1 MTRSTSTRAANQHRL
16 ERRRLL
22 RAGAAA
28 FAAALLPPPP
38 ARSQDGAS
46 PEAPTA
52 RSRDSVAQ
60 TATPARAASESD
72 TSAPESAATARVDA
86 PITAT
91 DLGGLV
97 RLQVAG
103 CNVLAMHGA
112 DGALMIDGGP
122 AATAEALVRAVLAA
136 THDQRVA
143 MLIDT
148 HWHLDQIGANEIVG
162 RAGGTIF
169 ATEKTKLFLSHSVY
183 ADSFDRAREP
193 LPEVA
198 RPNKTTRG
206 DGSFEF
212 GGQKVD
218 YGYLPAAHTDGDLFV
233 HFPQLNVL
241 AAGGVVSGE
250 KWPLLDWR
258 NGAWY
263 GGRVRALERLA
274 GIVNADT
281 RVVPAQGRTI
291 TGRDVLHQRDIY
303 DELLETM
310 IGYMNMGL
318 GAEDVVVRNPLKK
331 YESELGDA
339 TEFLDGAYHS
349 MQIAYLPKN

>member
-1 MTRSTSTRAANQHRL
+1 MTRSTSTRAANQHRR

-22 RAGAAA
+22 RAGAATLG
-28 FAAALLPPPP
+28 AALLPSF
-38 ARSQDGAS
+38 A
-46 PEAPTA
+46 
-52 RSRDSVAQ
+52 
-60 TATPARAASESD
+60 ARAQEP
-72 TSAPESAATARVDA
+72 TSARGGAPETSAQRLAPQSSAA
-86 PITAT
+86 ITTT
-91 DLGGLV
+91 DLGGIAL
-97 RLQVAG
+97 LQVAD
-103 CNVLAMHGA
+103 CNVLALHGA
-112 DGALMIDGGP
+112 DGALLIDGGP
-122 AATAEALVRAVLAA
+122 AATAEALVRSALAA
-136 THDQRVA
+136 THDARVA
-143 MLIDT
+143 MLINT

-183 ADSFDRAREP
+183 ADSFDRARDP

-198 RPNKTTRG
+198 RPSKTTRG
-206 DGSFEF
+206 DGSLEF
-212 GGQKVD
+212 AGQKVD

-241 AAGGVVSGE
+241 ATGGVVSGE

-274 GIVNADT
+274 VIVKPDT
-281 RVVPAQGRTI
+281 RVVPSQGRVL

-303 DELLETM
+303 DELFETM

-318 GAEDVVVRNPLKK
+318 GAEDVVARNPLKK
-331 YESELGDA
+331 YEPELGDPS
-339 TEFLDGAYHS
+339 EFLDGAYHS
-349 MQIAYLPKN
+349 MQIAYVPD

>member
-22 RAGAAA
+22 RAGAATLG
-28 FAAALLPPPP
+28 AALLPSFV
-38 ARSQDGAS
+38 ARSQEPAGARGA
-46 PEAPTA
+46 APDA
-52 RSRDSVAQ
+52 AAQ
-60 TATPARAASESD
+60 RGAAAPNPAA
-72 TSAPESAATARVDA
+72 
-86 PITAT
+86 ITTT
-91 DLGGLV
+91 DLGELAL
-97 RLQVAG
+97 LQVAD
-103 CNVLAMHGA
+103 CNVLALHGA
-112 DGALMIDGGP
+112 DGALMVDGGP
-122 AATAEALVRAVLAA
+122 ASSADALVRAALAA
-136 THDQRVA
+136 THDERVA
-143 MLIDT
+143 MLVNT

-193 LPEVA
+193 LPEAA

-206 DGSFEF
+206 DGSLEF
-212 GGQKVD
+212 VGQKID

-233 HFPQLNVL
+233 HFPQLDVL

-274 GIVNADT
+274 GIVKPDT
-281 RVVPAQGRTI
+281 RVVPAQGRML

-303 DELLETM
+303 DELFETM

-318 GAEDVVVRNPLKK
+318 GAEDVVARNPLKK
-331 YESELGDA
+331 YESELGDPS
-339 TEFLDGAYHS
+339 EFLDGAYRS
-349 MQIAYLPKN
+349 MQIAYVPD

>member
-1 MTRSTSTRAANQHRL
+1 MTRSTSTRAANQHRR

-22 RAGAAA
+22 RAGAATLG
-28 FAAALLPPPP
+28 AALLPSF
-38 ARSQDGAS
+38 A
-46 PEAPTA
+46 
-52 RSRDSVAQ
+52 
-60 TATPARAASESD
+60 ARAQEP
-72 TSAPESAATARVDA
+72 TSARGGAPETSAQRLAPQSSAA
-86 PITAT
+86 ITTT
-91 DLGGLV
+91 DLGGIAL
-97 RLQVAG
+97 LQVAD
-103 CNVLAMHGA
+103 CNVLALHGA
-112 DGALMIDGGP
+112 DGALLIDGGP
-122 AATAEALVRAVLAA
+122 AATADALVRSALAA
-136 THDQRVA
+136 THDSRVA
-143 MLIDT
+143 MLINT

-183 ADSFDRAREP
+183 ADSFDRARDP

-198 RPNKTTRG
+198 RPSKTTRG
-206 DGSFEF
+206 DGSLEF
-212 GGQKVD
+212 AGQKVD

-241 AAGGVVSGE
+241 ATGGVVSGE

-274 GIVNADT
+274 VIVKPDT
-281 RVVPAQGRTI
+281 RVVPSQGRVL

-303 DELLETM
+303 DELFETM

-318 GAEDVVVRNPLKK
+318 GAEDVVARNPLKK
-331 YESELGDA
+331 YEPELGDPS
-339 TEFLDGAYHS
+339 EFLDGAYHS
-349 MQIAYLPKN
+349 MQIAYVPD

>member
-22 RAGAAA
+22 RTGAATLG
-28 FAAALLPPPP
+28 AALLP
-38 ARSQDGAS
+38 AFL
-46 PEAPTA
+46 
-52 RSRDSVAQ
+52 
-60 TATPARAASESD
+60 ARAQEPASGRGAAQD
-72 TSAPESAATARVDA
+72 ASAPRGAVPNPGA
-86 PITAT
+86 ITTT
-91 DLGGLV
+91 DLGGLAL
-97 RLQVAG
+97 LQVAD
-103 CNVLAMHGA
+103 CNVLALHGA
-112 DGALMIDGGP
+112 DGALLIDGGP
-122 AATAEALVRAVLAA
+122 VSTADALVRAALAA
-136 THDQRVA
+136 THDERVA
-143 MLIDT
+143 MLINT

-169 ATEKTKLFLSHSVY
+169 ATEKTKLFLSHAVY

-198 RPNKTTRG
+198 RPSKVTRR
-206 DGSFEF
+206 DGTLEF
-212 GGQKVD
+212 GGQNVD

-233 HFPQLNVL
+233 NFPQLNVL

-274 GIVNADT
+274 GIVKPDT
-281 RVVPAQGRTI
+281 RVVPSQGRLL

-303 DELLETM
+303 DELFETM

-318 GAEDVVVRNPLKK
+318 GAEDVVARNPLKK
-331 YESELGDA
+331 YESELGDPS
-339 TEFLDGAYHS
+339 EFLDGAYHS
-349 MQIAYLPKN
+349 MQIAYVPD